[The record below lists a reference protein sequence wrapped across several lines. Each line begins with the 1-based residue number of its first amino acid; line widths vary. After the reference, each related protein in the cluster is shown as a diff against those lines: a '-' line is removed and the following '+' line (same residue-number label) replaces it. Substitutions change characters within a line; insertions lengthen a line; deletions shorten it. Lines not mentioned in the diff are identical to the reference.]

1 MTTGAAAT
9 SRFVNVSTA
18 AATQNSIMPTKNTR
32 RPSRSRSRLLRTVC
46 DTSLADRPVVSI
58 LTARLNLA
66 ASMLA
71 QGNYAEAKAFLGEL
85 VSDAER
91 LVGPGNIITIH
102 ARGMYAISLYGTD
115 DDAAFDDLILA
126 EKVLE
131 ETNRTARQVLGRGHP
146 TAQQMLKDLS
156 RVREK
161 LARVRANP

>member
-1 MTTGAAAT
+1 MASSYTALGQHEKAT
-9 SRFVNVSTA
+9 S
-18 AATQNSIMPTKNTR
+18 
-32 RPSRSRSRLLRTVC
+32 LLRTVC